1 VYKIPSSKERMKV
14 SKTTMVVAF
23 LLGALLLG
31 FLGTRE
37 GFMQKDAGM
46 PMDGPAMGPYD
57 STMGGWMSSEHMPVG
72 GLPQNS
78 FKEDNKL
85 MFLVGN
91 ETKPEC
97 CPAAFTTDSGCVCL
111 TSADSDFM
119 AHRGGNK

>member
-1 VYKIPSSKERMKV
+1 MKV

-23 LLGALLLG
+23 LVAALVLG
-31 FLGTRE
+31 FLSRRE

-78 FKEDNKL
+78 FKEENKL

>member
-1 VYKIPSSKERMKV
+1 MAKDV
-14 SKTTMVVAF
+14 SKSTLAAGFFVA
-23 LLGALLLG
+23 ALIVG
-31 FLGTRE
+31 FLASRSE

-57 STMGGWMSSEHMPVG
+57 TSMGGWMSSEHMPVG

-78 FKEDNKL
+78 FKEENKL

-111 TSADSDFM
+111 TQADSDLM